1 MINPWKSVKLYYVIT
16 YLYQEAFHELFVG
29 CLVILHLLSDFFFH
43 CSLEIFNEFV
53 DLSHSIDSL
62 SVLLFGLFNLNSHSL
77 IGQLVLEVF
86 LDLLFFFS
94 EVSVSNLGELI
105 FTRFFNSI
113 SFFLSVSLNELN
125 HWCENLIGV
134 LVVLHI

>member
-1 MINPWKSVKLYYVIT
+1 
-16 YLYQEAFHELFVG
+16 
-29 CLVILHLLSDFFFH
+29 
-43 CSLEIFNEFV
+43 
-53 DLSHSIDSL
+53 L
-62 SVLLFGLFNLNSHSL
+62 SVLFFGLFNLNSHSL